1 MATTVKT
8 TTTAPAEMAPISLL
22 PTYLMLVAVLKLK
35 CKNVTDS
42 DDADVYAAC
51 NALRLSV
58 KKYRSFLAPL
68 GKILPAA
75 SDLRAGLQ
83 GIEWEDHGGPIIHP
97 AAFGKILKVF
107 NRVERLYPSKLPG
120 DEIHNSFF
128 NVEKQASRRKRLEEG
143 NVDLSE
149 AEFVEEQYATLTQI
163 RLSRQESKH
172 SFNQLYKLLIA
183 SLVPQILIL
192 ALVVAQWLLLKRRA
206 RAARKRNEKL
216 AREQQLLGRLMEMRV
231 ETRQLE

>member
-42 DDADVYAAC
+42 NDADVYDAC
-51 NALRLSV
+51 NALKLSV

-83 GIEWEDHGGPIIHP
+83 GIEWEDHGGPIILP
-97 AAFGKILKVF
+97 AAFEKILKVF